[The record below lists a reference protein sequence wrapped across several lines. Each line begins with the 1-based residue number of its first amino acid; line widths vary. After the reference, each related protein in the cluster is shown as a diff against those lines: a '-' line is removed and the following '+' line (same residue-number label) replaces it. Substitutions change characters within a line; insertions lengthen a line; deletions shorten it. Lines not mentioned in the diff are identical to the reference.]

1 MFAGTVAVYGAL
13 QLVLAFSIS
22 ALYSPV
28 DAGVYFL
35 ALAIVT
41 PSALFVGFRLR
52 DDLLVNADENVWL
65 YVAARA
71 FGLVVLSR
79 ASGVCPQRA
88 GRTLRCA
95 SGFSPQIAN

>member
-52 DDLLVNADENVWL
+52 DDLLVIDRRSGDAGWSDFAVCLGVLAFKSSELVADI
-65 YVAARA
+65 AK
-71 FGLVVLSR
+71 
-79 ASGVCPQRA
+79 
-88 GRTLRCA
+88 LR
-95 SGFSPQIAN
+95 